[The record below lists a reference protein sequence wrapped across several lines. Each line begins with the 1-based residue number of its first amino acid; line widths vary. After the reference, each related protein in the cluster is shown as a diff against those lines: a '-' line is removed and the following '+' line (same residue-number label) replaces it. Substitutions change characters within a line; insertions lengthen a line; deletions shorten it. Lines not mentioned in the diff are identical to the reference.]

1 MAYEV
6 QVVANDFLDLARRD
20 GEILDPM
27 KIQKLVY
34 LAHGWNL
41 ALHGPSLIKQDVE
54 AWPYGPVIRNLYDEF
69 KKYRASPITE
79 KAHTPEGVEPIDANS
94 KRLIEAVWSKY
105 RPYSAIQLSMMTH
118 EAGYAWDLTIKDR
131 GPYSII
137 PNDIIRDEFMRRRL
151 RK

>member
-1 MAYEV
+1 MAYAV
-6 QVVANDFLDLARRD
+6 QVVANDFLDLAKRD

-41 ALHGPSLIKQDVE
+41 ALHGSSLIKQEVE
-54 AWPYGPVIRNLYDEF
+54 AWSYGPVIRRLYDEF

-79 KAHTPEGVEPIDANS
+79 KANVMKDVESPDENA

-105 RPYSAIQLSMMTH
+105 RPYSAIQLSMFTH
-118 EAGYAWDLTIKDR
+118 EPGYAWDLTMKEF
-131 GPYSII
+131 GPFSVI
-137 PNDIIRDEFMRRRL
+137 PNALIRDEFIRR
-151 RK
+151 KQKK

>member
-6 QVVANDFLDLARRD
+6 QAVANELLDLARRD

-41 ALHGPSLIKQDVE
+41 ALHGSPLIKQDVE
-54 AWPYGPVIRNLYDEF
+54 AWPYGPVIRSLYDQF

-79 KAHTPEGVEPIDANS
+79 KAYTPEGTEPLDGNA
-94 KRLIEAVWSKY
+94 KRLVEAVWSKY
-105 RPYSAIQLSMMTH
+105 RPYSAIQLSMFTH
-118 EAGYAWDLTIKDR
+118 EPGYAWDLTIKDR
-131 GPYSII
+131 GPYSTI
-137 PNDIIRDEFMRRRL
+137 PNEIIRDEFVRRRQ

>member
-6 QVVANDFLDLARRD
+6 KVVANDFLDLARRD

-41 ALHGPSLIKQDVE
+41 ALHGDSLIKQNVE
-54 AWPYGPVIRNLYDEF
+54 AWPYGPVIRSLYDEF
-69 KKYRASPITE
+69 KKYRASPIAE
-79 KAHTPEGVEPIDANS
+79 KASAPEGAETIGENP

-105 RPYSAIQLSMMTH
+105 RPYSAIQLSMFTH
-118 EAGYAWDLTIKDR
+118 EPGYAWDLTIKDC
-131 GPYSII
+131 GPYSTI
-137 PNDIIRDEFMRRRL
+137 PNDVIRDEFVRRRQ